1 MFLCVKR
8 KFSDRS
14 GRTVYEVSTV
24 DKFEYKLRAEEIRT
38 LISKKKYREAAL
50 VADQVDWKRV
60 NNVKMLCT
68 VSDLYK
74 ANRRFKE
81 AKQLLLM
88 ANDRRPEGRMIIYSL
103 CDLCI
108 RMNEIVEAVE
118 YYKQFVQISPNDTG
132 KYILLYRIY
141 EAQDIGLEERI
152 AVLEEFKKRDYQEK
166 WGYELAYLYHRIGL
180 GQKCVEECD
189 ELVLW
194 FGEGKYVLKA
204 MELKMLHRPLSP
216 AQQKK
221 YDAHFAQEEEEQ
233 LPEKEKPV
241 SEEKT
246 VKEEVLSEKAPV
258 EAKQEPAEETA
269 AAEEFDIHI
278 KTMDVANKYNTI
290 NLQQALAE
298 SIKEVYVAPPEEESR
313 VPIEEIFG
321 QIKEEPVIVKPV
333 EETPVE
339 EVFAVEE
346 EPAAVEETSETKEK
360 FMLPEGT
367 AEIPAEFF
375 PEEDV
380 GVEELEEEPYVSE
393 TEKEEYLEDVSRVE
407 EDSKDWVIDATGQLD
422 MPEEVSSDTGSFREI
437 NDIYEIKDIEEAQN
451 LLKAK
456 EEQEAADK
464 EETASRRMEQFLSQE
479 YDGQISLVMPE
490 NAAIEKQITGQMSI
504 EDIMSEWE
512 RLKKENAEKQKE
524 KVKQRLLEHTGSLFE
539 DFELSSKN
547 GILEQLQKEASAEA
561 AAIAEERAIQKE
573 DALIEKV
580 LYEKTDTDSKDKLA
594 VEEVSLEEIPTEND
608 AVTAEEDIDDFVV
621 ELEIPEEETV
631 TSEPEEPVVSKDLK
645 EKVAE
650 SEAEVEAETES
661 DSEEEA
667 EAEAETDSEEE
678 AIKLSA
684 DGSEAEEISQ
694 EAHTAQMEETTE
706 MKAKLAAQHLEER
719 IRSMSKEEKA
729 LFVPFVHTKESM
741 KQLISAL
748 DKLSLSAYTGNM
760 IVSGAPGTDMLR
772 MATNVAKDVGLCDS
786 NFSGKI
792 AKISS
797 AVLEKKDITAVIEKI
812 ANGALIIEKAGKI
825 SKECAAKL
833 LKALNQEKTGAIVI
847 LVDGRKEI
855 NRLLL
860 ENPQLKEC
868 FNARFDIEA
877 LSSRMLADYGCKYAY
892 TQEFAV
898 DEMGRLEL
906 SRRIDELQSGDYA
919 VTVEDVREIVD
930 EAIEKACRKSIRHF
944 FDIVFRNRYDEVE
957 DMIILQARHFR
968 Y

>member
-1 MFLCVKR
+1 M
-8 KFSDRS
+8 
-14 GRTVYEVSTV
+14 

-38 LISKKKYREAAL
+38 LIGKKKYREAAL

-74 ANRRFKE
+74 ANRKFKE

-189 ELVLW
+189 ELILW
-194 FGEGKYVLKA
+194 FGDGKYVLKA
-204 MELKMLHRPLSP
+204 MELKMLHSPLSP

-233 LPEKEKPV
+233 LPVKEEPV
-241 SEEKT
+241 SREKT
-246 VKEEVLSEKAPV
+246 VKEEVLSENAPV
-258 EAKQEPAEETA
+258 EAKQEPVQEAVAE
-269 AAEEFDIHI
+269 EEFDIQI
-278 KTMDVANKYNTI
+278 KTMDVANKYSTI

-321 QIKEEPVIVKPV
+321 QIKEEPIIVKPV
-333 EETPVE
+333 EEVPV
-339 EVFAVEE
+339 VE
-346 EPAAVEETSETKEK
+346 
-360 FMLPEGT
+360 
-367 AEIPAEFF
+367 EIPAEEEL
-375 PEEDV
+375 PEEDA

-407 EDSKDWVIDATGQLD
+407 EDSMDWVIDATGQLD
-422 MPEEVSSDTGSFREI
+422 MTEEASQDTDSFREI
-437 NDIYEIKDIEEAQN
+437 DDIYEIKDIEEAQN

-464 EETASRRMEQFLSQE
+464 EEAASRRMEQFLSQE

-490 NAAIEKQITGQMSI
+490 NAAVEKQITGQMSI
-504 EDIMSEWE
+504 EDIMTEWE

-524 KVKQRLLEHTGSLFE
+524 KVKQRLLQHTGSLFE

-561 AAIAEERAIQKE
+561 AAIAEERAFQKE

-580 LYEKTDTDSKDKLA
+580 LYEKTDAASKDKLA
-594 VEEVSLEEIPTEND
+594 VEEVSLEEIPTEN
-608 AVTAEEDIDDFVV
+608 VAEETEAENDDLVV
-621 ELEIPEEETV
+621 ELEIPEEEIVVSENLKEEEPTA
-631 TSEPEEPVVSKDLK
+631 EPEAEEESESEDESDAEEESQEVSTDS
-645 EKVAE
+645 
-650 SEAEVEAETES
+650 SEAE
-661 DSEEEA
+661 D
-667 EAEAETDSEEE
+667 
-678 AIKLSA
+678 
-684 DGSEAEEISQ
+684 ISQ

-706 MKAKLAAQHLEER
+706 MKARLAAQHLEER

-772 MATNVAKDVGLCDS
+772 MATNVAKDVGMCDS

-825 SKECAAKL
+825 SKECSAKL
-833 LKALNQEKTGAIVI
+833 LKALNQEKTGVIVI

-957 DMIILQARHFR
+957 DMIILQARHFK